1 MLFIGTCLLRPD
13 NGPLKKRR
21 LTKLWTW
28 KGANIALEYD
38 TAEAEKL
45 LNKNKTEAKRKID
58 EIKSELD
65 FLSEQILI
73 SEMSKARIVSWAD
86 KNEK

>member
-1 MLFIGTCLLRPD
+1 
-13 NGPLKKRR
+13 
-21 LTKLWTW
+21 
-28 KGANIALEYD
+28 
-38 TAEAEKL
+38 

>member
-1 MLFIGTCLLRPD
+1 MIQTIFQTIFFVD
-13 NGPLKKRR
+13 WISVKHK
-21 LTKLWTW
+21 

-45 LNKNKTEAKRKID
+45 LSKNKTEAKRKID